1 MAAVPSARTVTVVV
15 CRRDGSILG
24 SLPEFEVDMPW
35 WQEVGSIVQAVR
47 IHFGLEVTVL
57 RLLDGAGA
65 GPPGGR
71 VTYLASVVRDPALAL
86 SAWTGPP
93 VVDEPLRLGYAKPG
107 GPELDLA
114 WADAAL
120 SAVGTPRTGPAE
132 QVRTWNLSSL
142 WRLPRA
148 PGAAWLK
155 VVPPFLA
162 HEGAI
167 IALLDRSVVP
177 PLIATDG
184 PRTLIEEV
192 PGEDL
197 YGAGGEVL
205 ERMVRVLVELQLAWT
220 ARTGELEAL
229 GLPDWRAEAFI
240 ALAHDV
246 AERTAGEL
254 DQATNHSLAALLERL
269 PERYEALERCGIP
282 DSLVHGD
289 FFPGNFRGAGE
300 RMTLLD
306 WGDCGIGHPLF
317 DQTAF
322 LDRIAPDARSAVWA
336 EWCRQWR
343 AAVPGCRPKDAGLL
357 IAPIAAIRQA
367 IVYRG
372 FLDRIEPSERI
383 YHASDPRHWLRRATG
398 LGSNFG

>member
-1 MAAVPSARTVTVVV
+1 M

-24 SLPEFEVDMPW
+24 SLPEFEVDVPW
-35 WQEVGSIVQAVR
+35 WQEVRPVVQAVR
-47 IHFGLEVTVL
+47 REFGLEVTVL
-57 RLLDGAGA
+57 RLLDGAAA
-65 GPPGGR
+65 GPPGGQ
-71 VTYLASVVRDPALAL
+71 VTYLASVERDPALTL
-86 SAWTGPP
+86 SPWTGPP
-93 VVDEPLRLGYAKPG
+93 VVDESLRLGYAKPG

-120 SAVGTPRTGPAE
+120 SAAGTPRTGPAE

-155 VVPPFLA
+155 VVPPFFA

-167 IALLDRSVVP
+167 IALLDPAVVP

-192 PGEDL
+192 PDEDL
-197 YGAGGEVL
+197 YGASGEAL
-205 ERMVRVLVELQLAWT
+205 ERMVRVLVRLQLEWT
-220 ARTGELEAL
+220 TRTGELEAL
-229 GLPDWRAEAFI
+229 GLPDWRGRAFI

-254 DQATNHSLAALLERL
+254 DAATNHSLAALLEQL
-269 PERYEALERCGIP
+269 PERFEALARCGIP

-289 FFPGNFRGAGE
+289 FFPGNFRGAGKQ
-300 RMTLLD
+300 MTLLD

-317 DQTAF
+317 DQSAF
-322 LDRIAPDARSAVWA
+322 LDRIAPEARDAVGA

-343 AAVPGCRPKDAGLL
+343 AAVPGCRPEDAGGL

-367 IVYRG
+367 IVYRR

-383 YHASDPRHWLRRATG
+383 YHASDPRHWLRRAAALRRT
-398 LGSNFG
+398 FG